1 MIGIG
6 KKLLARPC
14 SKFGILLAGMV
25 HRPPVESWLP
35 HLLKTCAKVEAG
47 ERWERGRGKT
57 SRYLAQAKGQ
67 TIALQRFSLKRI
79 VT

>member
-1 MIGIG
+1 M
-6 KKLLARPC
+6 
-14 SKFGILLAGMV
+14 
-25 HRPPVESWLP
+25 ESWLP
-35 HLLKTCAKVEAG
+35 HLLKTCAKVEVG